1 MSCGVV
7 FYKKGD
13 VGAVTRS
20 YDYSNSN
27 LKKFCQICGKGFN
40 KKKGRVL
47 DEQVYYNEKGLRIYA
62 CTKCDKVI
70 K

>member
-13 VGAVTRS
+13 VGAVTRR